1 MIDRPRLLRGDVWSN
16 DVEIDDLRDQICWL
30 GSVEEYSPRADLP
43 VTRAKMLLID
53 ASGESSAS

>member
-1 MIDRPRLLRGDVWSN
+1 M
-16 DVEIDDLRDQICWL
+16 
-30 GSVEEYSPRADLP
+30 VEEYSPRADLP